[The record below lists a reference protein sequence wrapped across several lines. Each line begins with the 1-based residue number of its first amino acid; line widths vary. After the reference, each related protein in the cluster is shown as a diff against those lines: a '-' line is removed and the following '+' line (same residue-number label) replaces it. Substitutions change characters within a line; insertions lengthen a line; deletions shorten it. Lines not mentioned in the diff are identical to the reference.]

1 MSQHCSNC
9 ISQHFESL
17 VPPIAVGSVVS
28 WNRSF
33 ARYDLTTFKRG
44 NGTSASGAANGT
56 SRLDHGYRS
65 ETLYGTCAG
74 PAASCTG
81 MEQCLRIRRIGIE
94 STVSSL
100 MFSKTCLPLSK
111 ATSPTSWQTSCY
123 HDTYRGA
130 AHGRH
135 ISPWAALS
143 IALGASRPFDSDCI
157 NFDTVAQ
164 SRTTKKQT
172 HRNGEPVASVVLLS
186 KVETV
191 VKHKNPTTV

>member
-1 MSQHCSNC
+1 MNGMPS
-9 ISQHFESL
+9 IL
-17 VPPIAVGSVVS
+17 VMHRVCGSKQLGLFLPLSALGSVVS

-33 ARYDLTTFKRG
+33 ARYDLSTFKCG

-94 STVSSL
+94 STVSSI

-157 NFDTVAQ
+157 NLDTVAQ
-164 SRTTKKQT
+164 SRTTKNK
-172 HRNGEPVASVVLLS
+172 HI
-186 KVETV
+186 ETV
-191 VKHKNPTTV
+191 SPSPPSCCFQKLRLS